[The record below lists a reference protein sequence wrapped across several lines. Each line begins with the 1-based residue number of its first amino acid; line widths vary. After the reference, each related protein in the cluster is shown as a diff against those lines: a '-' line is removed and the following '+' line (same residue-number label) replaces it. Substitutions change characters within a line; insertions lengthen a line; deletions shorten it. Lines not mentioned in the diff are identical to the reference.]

1 MAHLGQSTSTYQ
13 LNRGQL
19 VSIQM
24 KWILEIP
31 KCIYIYMY
39 HTHIY
44 VSYIIVS
51 LSSKQMNMSTAAK
64 IIPVCCY
71 TKLRKIHHSEI
82 LFLCGLG
89 KIILWNGRNLD
100 DGFPSH
106 CRGPP
111 KIPCII
117 QFRYQSAHS
126 YGTPHFQKW
135 WKWRSNGISWEASKL
150 EFPPFCCDATEFP
163 PGVCGEMIK
172 CSNMRRA
179 KRRFSS

>member
-1 MAHLGQSTSTYQ
+1 
-13 LNRGQL
+13 
-19 VSIQM
+19 M

-31 KCIYIYMY
+31 KCIYIYIYMY

-89 KIILWNGRNLD
+89 KSSFGMAGTWTMAFLLIVEDPRKSHVSSNFAIKVLILTVHRTFRNGGNGDPTGSLGRL
-100 DGFPSH
+100 PS
-106 CRGPP
+106 
-111 KIPCII
+111 
-117 QFRYQSAHS
+117 
-126 YGTPHFQKW
+126 
-135 WKWRSNGISWEASKL
+135 
-150 EFPPFCCDATEFP
+150 
-163 PGVCGEMIK
+163 
-172 CSNMRRA
+172 
-179 KRRFSS
+179 